1 MKTFLDNKYINSY
14 HYHLHIRNT
23 FSFAKFYFKI
33 INNPIQLLMFNS
45 IICICK
51 QFKYY
56 FILFFFY
63 IHFDFSKYIRS
74 MQKLRR
80 EVEKAKRTLSY
91 NNEALIE
98 VENLVNFEDFVYT
111 LTRARFEELNMVC
124 SNFFMN
130 K

>member
-1 MKTFLDNKYINSY
+1 MYLQTIQIL
-14 HYHLHIRNT
+14 
-23 FSFAKFYFKI
+23 FYFI
-33 INNPIQLLMFNS
+33 
-45 IICICK
+45 
-51 QFKYY
+51 
-56 FILFFFY
+56 FFY

-124 SNFFMN
+124 SNFVMN

>member
-1 MKTFLDNKYINSY
+1 MYLQS
-14 HYHLHIRNT
+14 
-23 FSFAKFYFKI
+23 
-33 INNPIQLLMFNS
+33 IQIS
-45 IICICK
+45 
-51 QFKYY
+51 
-56 FILFFFY
+56 FFFY

-98 VENLVNFEDFVYT
+98 VENLLNFEDFVYT

>member
-23 FSFAKFYFKI
+23 FSFAQFFFLNYKQPDTI
-33 INNPIQLLMFNS
+33 INVQFNNMYLQSIQIS
-45 IICICK
+45 
-51 QFKYY
+51 
-56 FILFFFY
+56 FFFY

>member
-1 MKTFLDNKYINSY
+1 
-14 HYHLHIRNT
+14 
-23 FSFAKFYFKI
+23 
-33 INNPIQLLMFNS
+33 
-45 IICICK
+45 
-51 QFKYY
+51 
-56 FILFFFY
+56 
-63 IHFDFSKYIRS
+63 

-124 SNFFMN
+124 FNFFFE
-130 K
+130 

>member
-1 MKTFLDNKYINSY
+1 MYLQTIQIL
-14 HYHLHIRNT
+14 
-23 FSFAKFYFKI
+23 FYFI
-33 INNPIQLLMFNS
+33 
-45 IICICK
+45 
-51 QFKYY
+51 
-56 FILFFFY
+56 FFY

-124 SNFFMN
+124 SNFFL
-130 K
+130 

>member
-1 MKTFLDNKYINSY
+1 MYLQTIQIL
-14 HYHLHIRNT
+14 
-23 FSFAKFYFKI
+23 FYFI
-33 INNPIQLLMFNS
+33 
-45 IICICK
+45 
-51 QFKYY
+51 
-56 FILFFFY
+56 FFY

-91 NNEALIE
+91 NKEALIE

-124 SNFFMN
+124 FNFFLN